1 MQVVV
6 VPYNPEWPVLFESLA
21 SHLRSVMAQGG
32 VPLVGIEHVGSTSVP
47 GLAAKPVIDI
57 DIVVAEEHI
66 TAGVHA
72 LVADGYESLGELDV
86 PLREAFRAPN
96 DGIARNVHVTADG
109 CLSLRNHLGL
119 RDVLRGNPELRDK
132 YGNLKLSLAHKDYN
146 SIDEYVA
153 DKSPVVHEIL
163 RVAGIS
169 AAELDE
175 IDAINR
181 LD

>member
-1 MQVVV
+1 
-6 VPYNPEWPVLFESLA
+6 
-21 SHLRSVMAQGG
+21 MAQAG

-57 DIVVAEEHI
+57 DIVVRAEHI
-66 TAGVHA
+66 AAGVRT

-86 PLREAFRAPN
+86 PLREAFRAPK
-96 DGIARNVHVTADG
+96 DGIARNVYVTAED

-119 RDVLRGNPELRDK
+119 RDVLRADPELRDK
-132 YGNLKLSLAHKDYN
+132 YGNLKLSLAQKDYN

-163 RVAGIS
+163 RLAGIT
-169 AAELDE
+169 ATELDE
-175 IDAINR
+175 IDEINR
-181 LD
+181 LE

>member
-1 MQVVV
+1 
-6 VPYNPEWPVLFESLA
+6 
-21 SHLRSVMAQGG
+21 MAQGG